1 MSFTFNKYF
10 SKNELRL
17 VLICVFIRL
26 FLFSLYDFKVSECPD
41 SWAFNHFS
49 EKLSEHGKLYFQKFF
64 EEQNNNVTQIDAN
77 QILPKKENSKK
88 GSFIGERSPGYPLFI
103 FIASGKSGAVFL
115 QFLLG
120 IITALLW
127 YRTLLKLNFSTKFS
141 FFTVVLLQ
149 CFLSIFIYETFILVE
164 ALVLFFI
171 SVIAYIISDEY
182 LTTEKSIKFEIFFSF
197 FLGYLVLIKP
207 FYVVIPCILFALRFV
222 NNPSI
227 KSVLNRKLII
237 LIAPLLLFFG
247 WSLVVEKFTGYY
259 TSTTYFGI
267 NKIQNCV
274 YFAEKGPKEYDWIIE
289 PYVKHREIA
298 IKESKDVSM
307 SIWAAINAGEFKHK
321 NMEFADLSNEF
332 GKFADATIKAN
343 FQDYLKQVITK
354 SWFDFWITFDIKEFI
369 KYENQNTDFWITKIS
384 TFQNLLF
391 TILKF
396 LFLPISL
403 FYIYMLLVNK
413 MFNFQTI
420 FSALIWCISILQALT
435 TYGTNGK
442 YSFPFEFLIVFILL
456 LFVRDYIL
464 NSNLIGNKRNNSF
477 EKKYYE
483 H

>member
-17 VLICVFIRL
+17 ILICVFIRL

-49 EKLSEHGKLYFQKFF
+49 EKISEHGKLYFDKLFD
-64 EEQNNNVTQIDAN
+64 EQ
-77 QILPKKENSKK
+77 KENVSNINTTTNEVFIEKEQSKK

-103 FIASGKSGAVFL
+103 FIATGKSGAVFL

-120 IITALLW
+120 ILTALIW
-127 YRTLLKLNFSTKFS
+127 YRTLLKLKFSTKFS
-141 FFTVVLLQ
+141 FITVVLLQ

-171 SVIAYIISDEY
+171 SIIAYHVSDEY
-182 LTTEKSIKFEIFFSF
+182 LTKEKSIRFEIYFSF
-197 FLGYLVLIKP
+197 ILGYLVLIKP
-207 FYVVIPCILFALRFV
+207 FFVVIPCILFALRFI
-222 NNPSI
+222 NKPSI
-227 KSVLNRKLII
+227 NRILNRKLII
-237 LIAPLLLFFG
+237 LIAPLVLFFG
-247 WSLVVEKFTGYY
+247 WSLVVQKFTGYY

-289 PYVKHREIA
+289 PYVRHREIA
-298 IKESKDVSM
+298 IKKNEDPSM
-307 SIWAAINAGEFKHK
+307 SIWFAINAGEFKHK
-321 NMEFADLSNEF
+321 NMEFAELSNEF
-332 GKFADATIKAN
+332 GKFADATIKTN

-369 KYENQNTDFWITKIS
+369 KFENQNTDFWITKIS

-403 FYIYMLLVNK
+403 FYIYMLLVKK

-420 FSALIWCISILQALT
+420 FSIVIWCISILQALS

-442 YSFPFEFLIVFILL
+442 YSFPFEYLIVFILL
-456 LFVRDYIL
+456 LFVRDYVL
-464 NSNLIGNKRNNSF
+464 NSNLIWNKGNNSF
-477 EKKYYE
+477 SK
-483 H
+483 

>member
-1 MSFTFNKYF
+1 MSFTLNKYF

-17 VLICVFIRL
+17 ILICIFIRL
-26 FLFSLYDFKVSECPD
+26 FLFSLYNYKVSECPD

-49 EKLSEHGKLYFQKFF
+49 EKLSEHGKLYFHKLF
-64 EEQNNNVTQIDAN
+64 EEQNNNVTQIDTN
-77 QILPKKENSKK
+77 QILSEKGNSKK

-127 YRTLLKLNFSTKFS
+127 YRTLLKLKFSTQFS

-164 ALVLFFI
+164 TLVLFFI

-182 LTTEKSIKFEIFFSF
+182 LTTEKSIKFEIFFGF

-207 FYVVIPCILFALRFV
+207 FYVVIPCILFGLRFINKPNV
-222 NNPSI
+222 

-237 LIAPLLLFFG
+237 LIAPLVLFFG
-247 WSLVVEKFTGYY
+247 WSLVVQKFTGYF
-259 TSTTYFGI
+259 TATTYFGI

-289 PYVKHREIA
+289 PYAKHREIT
-298 IKESKDVSM
+298 IKENKEVSM
-307 SIWAAINAGEFKHK
+307 SIWYAINAGEFKYK

-343 FQDYLKQVITK
+343 FQDYLTQVITK
-354 SWFDFWITFDIKEFI
+354 SWFDFWITYDIKEFI
-369 KYENQNTDFWITKIS
+369 KYENQNIDFWITKIS
-384 TFQNLLF
+384 YIQNLLF

-403 FYIYMLLVNK
+403 FYSYLFLVK
-413 MFNFQTI
+413 KALNFQTV
-420 FSALIWCISILQALT
+420 FSILIWCISILQALT

-442 YSFPFEFLIVFILL
+442 YSFPFEFLIVFIVL
-456 LFVRDYIL
+456 LFFRDFLL
-464 NSNLIGNKRNNSF
+464 NRNLVWNKGKNSF
-477 EKKYYE
+477 SK
-483 H
+483 